1 MLYDI
6 AQPAP
11 QSCVPSWMES
21 VCPPSTQEGGGGELD
36 DKINDKWVLEGREAS
51 GVALKGMCNLS
62 RYKQRGQ
69 MSRTKEHSV
78 QSSECIEAGA

>member
-11 QSCVPSWMES
+11 QSCVLSWMERVS
-21 VCPPSTQEGGGGELD
+21 ALLQPGREGAG
-36 DKINDKWVLEGREAS
+36 KWMINDKWVLKGREAN
-51 GVALKGMCNLS
+51 GVALKRMCYLS

-69 MSRTKEHSV
+69 MSRTREHSV